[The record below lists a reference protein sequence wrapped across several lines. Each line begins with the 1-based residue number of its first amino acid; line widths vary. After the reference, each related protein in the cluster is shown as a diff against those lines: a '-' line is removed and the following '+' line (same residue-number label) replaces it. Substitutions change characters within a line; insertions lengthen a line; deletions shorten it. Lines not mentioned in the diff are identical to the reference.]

1 MMLIHSLDSTFNFK
15 NPVVTIGTFDGVHRG
30 HMEVISHLIKSA
42 GSHNGESVVITF
54 SPHPRKIVS
63 GAAQQLSLLS
73 TTEEK
78 IALLESSGIDHLI
91 IIDFD
96 RELSMMDA
104 CDFVEEVL
112 VRKIGAKHLIV
123 GFNHRFGR
131 KGEGDYNT
139 IRQCASRFD
148 LTVEMV
154 DAVGSKSGTISSSV
168 IRDALLQGR
177 LADANSMLGYNYS
190 ITGTVAEGRNI
201 GRTIGFPTA
210 NISPGDPEKLIPATG
225 VYAVG
230 VLIGKEEYKGV
241 MSIGYNPTV
250 NIEPGARTI
259 EAYIFDFDR
268 DIYGSE
274 ITVILKFRLR
284 DEMKFPDLT
293 GLAAQIELDKKKA
306 LSLME

>member
-1 MMLIHSLDSTFNFK
+1 MLKHSLDSAFNFT

-30 HMEVISHLIKSA
+30 HMEVISKLIQSA
-42 GSHNGESVVITF
+42 RTHSGESVVITF
-54 SPHPRKIVS
+54 SPHPRKIIS
-63 GAAQQLSLLS
+63 GTAQQLSLLS

-78 IALLESSGIDHLI
+78 AALLERSGIDHLI

-112 VRKIGAKHLIV
+112 VRKIGARHLIV

-131 KGEGDYNT
+131 KGEGDFNT

-154 DAVGSKSGTISSSV
+154 DAVGSDSGTISSSG

-177 LADANSMLGYNYS
+177 LADANSMLGYSYP
-190 ITGTVAEGRNI
+190 ITGTVSEGRKI

-225 VYAVG
+225 VYAIGILVG
-230 VLIGKEEYKGV
+230 GEEYKGI

-250 NIEPGARTI
+250 SSGSRVRTI
-259 EAYIFDFDR
+259 EAYIFGFDR
-268 DIYGSE
+268 EIYGLE
-274 ITVILKFRLR
+274 ITAILKFRLR
-284 DEMKFPDLT
+284 DEMKFPGLDE
-293 GLAAQIELDKKKA
+293 LAAQIELDKKNA
-306 LSLME
+306 EDLMR